1 MKPASPDVAVPRRVS
16 ATLCLVLAACAAT
29 SVVARPAIDSSVA
42 WGLLALLPA
51 ARAAGFDLVAGRV
64 PDRLVALSVLV
75 AATAVVLGVVG
86 GATGSGVIGVVAG
99 ALAIAGPLLALH
111 LVSPAT
117 IGFGDVKLAAALGA
131 AVGLVDFRQ
140 SLWALAV
147 ASGSTLL
154 IALVRR
160 ARSVAFAPGL
170 VLGAALAIAGP
181 PLATEIA
188 G

>member
-1 MKPASPDVAVPRRVS
+1 MNSASPDVAVPRRVTTALS
-16 ATLCLVLAACAAT
+16 LVLAACVAT
-29 SVVARPAIDSSVA
+29 SIAARPAIDASA
-42 WGLLALLPA
+42 TWALLALLPA
-51 ARAAGFDLVAGRV
+51 ACAAGVDLVVGHV
-64 PDRLVALSVLV
+64 PDRLVASSVLV
-75 AATAVVLGVVG
+75 VAAAVALGRFD
-86 GATGSGVIGVVAG
+86 GATGHGVIGVVAG
-99 ALAIAGPLLALH
+99 AFATAGPLLALH

-131 AVGLVDFRQ
+131 AVGLGDYRQ
-140 SLWALAV
+140 SLWALAI

-160 ARSVAFAPGL
+160 SRSVAFAPGL
-170 VLGAALAIAGP
+170 VLGAALVIAGP